1 MLVVSWKFIFLLI
14 ISSLHSQNR
23 LLVFICS
30 HSSPRPPPLF
40 YLSQQ
45 GPGIA
50 GDCSSRFD
58 GRCEGVGCELEVGFE
73 VSAVLMDEEKAMCG
87 VRGV

>member
-1 MLVVSWKFIFLLI
+1 MSWKFIFLLI
-14 ISSLHSQNR
+14 ISSLCKIDS
-23 LLVFICS
+23 LVFICS

-50 GDCSSRFD
+50 GDCSSRFC

-73 VSAVLMDEEKAMCG
+73 VSAVLMDEGKQG
-87 VRGV
+87 NVRC